1 LSKVFLNDSRMTTDP
16 TANVLSVAQISLLV
30 VLTFI
35 VIMTYIY
42 PQLAAEPDP
51 SVNDPA
57 MQIEYVLTMYP
68 HK

>member
-1 LSKVFLNDSRMTTDP
+1 MTTDP
-16 TANVLSVAQISLLV
+16 RANLLSVPQISLLV

-42 PQLAAEPDP
+42 PQLAAEADP

-57 MQIEYVLTMYP
+57 LQIEYVLAIYP